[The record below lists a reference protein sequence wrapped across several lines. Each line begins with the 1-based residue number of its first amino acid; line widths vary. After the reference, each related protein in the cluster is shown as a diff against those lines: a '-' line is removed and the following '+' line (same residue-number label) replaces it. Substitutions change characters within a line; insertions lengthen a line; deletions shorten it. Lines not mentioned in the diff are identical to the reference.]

1 MARPL
6 PEVSSPMSDTELA
19 IEPIDFSELEG
30 PAGTTAHDR
39 ILNTACRLFYR
50 HGVNSVGIDR
60 IIDESGV
67 AKMSL
72 YRNFG
77 SKSALVEAYLKHR
90 DAYWRDVFRSHVL
103 NLNLSAI
110 EKMLAYFDLMH
121 QWLSVPE
128 FFGCAYINATAERL
142 DTENITA
149 VIRHHKRQ
157 NLDLLATLIEQADI
171 AEPGELAEQLF
182 LLSEGA
188 IVTASISGDPKSMQ
202 TARRAAES
210 LLRTRQPRSDKLE
223 RHGGTAAGRSR

>member
-1 MARPL
+1 MG
-6 PEVSSPMSDTELA
+6 DTELA
-19 IEPIDFSELEG
+19 IQSIDFSELEG
-30 PAGTTAHDR
+30 PTGTTARDR

-103 NLNLSAI
+103 NLDLPAI
-110 EKMLAYFDLMH
+110 EKVLAYFDLMY
-121 QWLSVPE
+121 QWLSAPE

-142 DTENITA
+142 GTESITA

-157 NLDLLATLIEQADI
+157 NLDLLVTLIEQAGFI
-171 AEPGELAEQLF
+171 ESAELADQLF

-188 IVTASISGDPKSMQ
+188 IVTASISGTPDSMQ
-202 TARRAAES
+202 TARSAAER
-210 LLRTRQPRSDKLE
+210 LLRISQP
-223 RHGGTAAGRSR
+223 

>member
-1 MARPL
+1 MMARL
-6 PEVSSPMSDTELA
+6 SPEVLSAMGNIETA
-19 IEPIDFSELEG
+19 VEPIDFSELDG
-30 PAGTTAHDR
+30 PTGTTARDR

-90 DAYWRDVFRSHVL
+90 DTYWRDVFRAHIM
-103 NLNLSAI
+103 NLDLPPI
-110 EKMLAYFDLMH
+110 EKVLAYFDLMY
-121 QWLSVPE
+121 QWLNVPD
-128 FFGCAYINATAERL
+128 FFGCAYINTTAERL
-142 DTENITA
+142 DTKNITA

-157 NLDLLATLIEQADI
+157 NRDLLATLIEQAGL

-188 IVTASISGDPKSMQ
+188 IVTASISGTPDAMQ

-210 LLRTRQPRSDKLE
+210 LLRTRQP
-223 RHGGTAAGRSR
+223 

>member
-1 MARPL
+1 
-6 PEVSSPMSDTELA
+6 MSDPELA
-19 IEPIDFSELEG
+19 IESIDFSELEG
-30 PAGTTAHDR
+30 PTGTTARDR
-39 ILNTACRLFYR
+39 ILSTACRLFYR

-90 DAYWRDVFRSHVL
+90 DTYWRNVFRSHVL
-103 NLNLSAI
+103 NLDLPAT
-110 EKMLAYFDLMH
+110 EKILAYFDLMY
-121 QWLSVPE
+121 QWLSVSD

-142 DTENITA
+142 GTENITA

-157 NLDLLATLIEQADI
+157 NLDLLATLIEQAGI

-188 IVTASISGDPKSMQ
+188 TVTATIFGTPDSMQ

-210 LLRTRQPRSDKLE
+210 LLRTHQP
-223 RHGGTAAGRSR
+223 